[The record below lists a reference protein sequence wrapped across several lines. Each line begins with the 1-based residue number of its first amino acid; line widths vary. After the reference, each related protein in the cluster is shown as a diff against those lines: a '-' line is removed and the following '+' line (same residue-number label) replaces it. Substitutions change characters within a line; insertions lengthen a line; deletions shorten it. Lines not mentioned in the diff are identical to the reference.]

1 MVYRPKSSWCGRTV
15 ASRVWE
21 LGNWHIYQIRKE
33 KKLSRQVYLDIVRT
47 PYASQTCTSFN
58 SMLTIDNYS
67 NILQNNRIKQK
78 TNNLLDKRKLFI
90 EHFS

>member
-1 MVYRPKSSWCGRTV
+1 MGMEIRKLAIGSIFTKYTNCGRH
-15 ASRVWE
+15 
-21 LGNWHIYQIRKE
+21 LRKE